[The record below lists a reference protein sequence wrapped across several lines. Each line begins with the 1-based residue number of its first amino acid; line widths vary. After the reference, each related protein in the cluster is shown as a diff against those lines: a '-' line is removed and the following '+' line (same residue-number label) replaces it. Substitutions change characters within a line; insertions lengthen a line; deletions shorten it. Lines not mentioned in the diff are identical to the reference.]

1 MTAVVGHVVLRN
13 AMARTTTDPKPFTV
27 AMRLNKQDLRTLDRI
42 ARLWKCSRTDVLR
55 RLLKGEK
62 PPRG

>member
-1 MTAVVGHVVLRN
+1 LTEAGYHAVLRN
-13 AMARTTTDPKPFTV
+13 TMARTTTDPKPFTV
-27 AMRLNKQDLRTLDRI
+27 AMRLNKEDLRALDRL

-55 RLLKGEK
+55 RFLRGEN